1 MRWRFDVVINGVINR
16 IYSFFVAKRFL
27 NSPHDFRISW
37 NSNLIRGEEYIKVG
51 VHFRAMSGLRLEAFG
66 EFRGQYFNPSI
77 IIGDYFDAGQYC
89 HIGAI
94 NNIEIGNH
102 VLLGSKVCII
112 DHSHG
117 DTSRESL
124 LYPPGE
130 RQLVCKG
137 KITIGNNVWIGDG
150 VVILSGV
157 SIGDNS
163 IIGANAVVT
172 KDIPENAVAVGTP
185 AKVIRKTL

>member
-1 MRWRFDVVINGVINR
+1 MRWRFDVIINGMKDRV
-16 IYSFFVAKRFL
+16 YSFFIARRL
-27 NSPHDFRISW
+27 ANTPPDFRVSCK
-37 NSNLIRGEEYIKVG
+37 SNLFRGEKYIKVG
-51 VHFRAMSGLRLEAFG
+51 RHFRAMSGLRLEALE
-66 EFRGQYFNPSI
+66 EFRGQYFNPKI
-77 IIGDYFDAGQYC
+77 IIGDFFDAGQYC

-117 DTSRESL
+117 DTSRDNML
-124 LYPPGE
+124 LPPGE
-130 RQLVCKG
+130 RKLVSKG
-137 KITIGNNVWIGDG
+137 KIVIGNNVWIGDG

-172 KDIPENAVAVGTP
+172 KDIPDNTIAAGIP
-185 AKVIRKTL
+185 AKVINKTV